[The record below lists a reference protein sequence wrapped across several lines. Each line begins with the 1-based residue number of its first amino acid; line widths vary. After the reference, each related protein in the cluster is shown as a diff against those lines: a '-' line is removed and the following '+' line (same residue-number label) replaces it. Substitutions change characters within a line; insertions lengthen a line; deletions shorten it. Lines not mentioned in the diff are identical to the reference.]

1 MPHVTPPGEH
11 SPASTVHGFPGCDS
25 VPARWSARHPPLHG
39 HARELCSV
47 DTDEE
52 VVPAAAHPWEKPL
65 LALCVAVSVGLLAV
79 ALRLVWSVSGSVPW
93 TVLAL
98 FTAPLT
104 CWSVRGLRY
113 ARERAESVR
122 ISPTQFPEAYR
133 MVVSLSAE
141 MGLARTPEAYV
152 RLGPLSARADAGA
165 HGLRRYLVLP
175 DALFDGGGR
184 LRDPDALA
192 FLVAHQLGH
201 ITAGHTGYWR
211 RVATLGAE
219 LLPGLGA
226 ALSRAAE
233 YTADNHA
240 HAHLPEGTH
249 AVRLFA
255 GGPNLYPRVNM
266 GEMAARARTDRGCS
280 LLLYHLLSR
289 RPSNTRRMAA
299 LRDRSRRGRVFL

>member
-1 MPHVTPPGEH
+1 MPHVTPQGEH
-11 SPASTVHGFPGCDS
+11 SPVCAVYGVPGCDS
-25 VPARWSARHPPLHG
+25 SPARQPSLHG

-65 LALCVAVSVGLLAV
+65 LALCVAVTLGMLSV
-79 ALRLVWSVSGSVPW
+79 ALRLVWSVSGSVLW
-93 TVLAL
+93 TALAL
-98 FTAPLT
+98 FAAPLT

-141 MGLARTPEAYV
+141 MGLARSPEAYV
-152 RLGPLSARADAGA
+152 RLGPVSGRADAAA

-175 DALFDGGGR
+175 DALFEGGR
-184 LRDPDALA
+184 LRAPDTLA
-192 FLVAHQLGH
+192 FLIAHQIGH
-201 ITAGHTGYWR
+201 VAAGHTGYWR

-240 HAHLPEGTH
+240 HAHLPEGAH

-255 GGPNLYPRVNM
+255 GGPHLYTRVNM

-299 LRDRSRRGRVFL
+299 LRDRTRRGRVFL

>member
-1 MPHVTPPGEH
+1 MPHATPPGGH
-11 SPASTVHGFPGCDS
+11 VPTCSVYGVPGCTS
-25 VPARWSARHPPLHG
+25 TPGQGSAHQPSLHG

-52 VVPAAAHPWEKPL
+52 VVPATAHPWEKPL
-65 LALCVAVSVGLLAV
+65 LALCVTVSLAFVVV
-79 ALRLVWSVSGSVPW
+79 ALRLVWSVSGSVLW
-93 TVLAL
+93 TALSL
-98 FTAPLT
+98 FTVPLV
-104 CWSVRGLRY
+104 CWSARGLRY

-133 MVVSLSAE
+133 MVVSLSAD
-141 MGLARTPEAYV
+141 MGLARAPEAYV
-152 RLGPLSARADAGA
+152 RLGPVSARADAAA

-175 DALFDGGGR
+175 DALFDGDGH

-192 FLVAHQLGH
+192 FLVAHQVGH
-201 ITAGHTGYWR
+201 VAAGHTGYWR
-211 RVATLGAE
+211 RMATLGAD
-219 LLPGLGA
+219 LVPGLGS

-240 HAHLPEGTH
+240 HAHLPEGAH

-255 GGPNLYPRVNM
+255 GGPNLYTWVNM
-266 GEMAARARTDRGCS
+266 GEMAARAHTDRGCA

-299 LRDRSRRGRVFL
+299 LRDRTRRGRVFL